1 MLVSSVLQI
10 GIDIE
15 EKRRKPVNN
24 ILSLAHRYFSPY
36 EVQYLASFMDP
47 ESRQSEFL
55 RLWTLKV
62 SKTSVI
68 LSSVTLNVWLF
79 LFFTFIQ
86 HICFRTLLSSAI
98 LAASFLPY
106 KTSYVDQHNGII
118 GFVIVPVRK
127 SYLQR
132 EDPDKFDI
140 FLIYNWNEHIATG
153 SLLRFCSTVKGCFF
167 LE

>member
-68 LSSVTLNVWLF
+68 LSSVTLNV
-79 LFFTFIQ
+79 
-86 HICFRTLLSSAI
+86 
-98 LAASFLPY
+98 
-106 KTSYVDQHNGII
+106 
-118 GFVIVPVRK
+118 
-127 SYLQR
+127 
-132 EDPDKFDI
+132 
-140 FLIYNWNEHIATG
+140 
-153 SLLRFCSTVKGCFF
+153 
-167 LE
+167 